1 MSSLLFDL
9 YGVLLRT
16 QSEDAKHRI
25 ERAAFGDAS
34 IWPHYWALRP
44 AYDAGLVSDQNYWQ
58 QLRLRAG
65 LEDFDPYEAIAADLD
80 SWLEPDPAMVG
91 LVLSLIGSGWRVGVL
106 ANIPEGQAEKVRQK
120 FRWLEEFS
128 AVTFSCDIGLVKPD
142 EKAFHVALDAMGAKP
157 ADTVFFD
164 DRPENVEAA
173 ERLGMKGVVFSH
185 ISQVRLLTEKQS
197 V

>member
-25 ERAAFGDAS
+25 ERAVLGDAT

-44 AYDAGLVSDQNYWQ
+44 AYDAGLVSDQSYWQ
-58 QLRLRAG
+58 QVRLRAG
-65 LEDFDPYEAIAADLD
+65 LADFDLFEAVAADED
-80 SWLEPDPAMVG
+80 SWLEPDPAMVE
-91 LVLSLIGSGWRVGVL
+91 LVLSRIGSGWRAGIL
-106 ANIPEGQAEKVRQK
+106 SNIPAGLAERVREK
-120 FRWLEEFS
+120 FSWLAEFS

-142 EKAFHVALDAMGAKP
+142 QKAFHVALDAMGAK
-157 ADTVFFD
+157 ASDTIFFD

-173 ERLGMKGVVFSH
+173 ERLGMKGVVFTK